1 MRTIGVEEEL
11 LIVDPDSGRPR
22 PLAPRVISLAH
33 ERGADAVE
41 RELQQQMVEIAT
53 PPCKTLAEL
62 AEGLTAGRAEAGRA
76 ARAADAAVVALAS
89 SPVSVDPTVSDNLR
103 YRQLVARFG
112 LVGREQLTCGC
123 HVHVGVESADEGV
136 AVLDRIRPWLAPLL
150 ALSAN
155 SPYWQQI
162 DTGFASYRH
171 EMWGRFPSA
180 GPTELFGDVAGY
192 RDAVAALVGTEA
204 LLDRAMV
211 YFDARLSDH
220 FPTVEIRVADV
231 CLHGVDAV
239 LIAALA
245 RALVETAAAAWRRG
259 EEPDPVRVE
268 MLRAVHWTAARNGN
282 SSTLIDPRTWRPAPA
297 DTVVDAL
304 LEHVDDALHA
314 AGDDT
319 VVRALLDA
327 VRERGT
333 GATWQRRHREDTEDW
348 AGLVRDAIVTTESPL
363 TLPR

>member
-11 LIVDPDSGRPR
+11 LIVDPRSGHPC
-22 PLAPRVISLAH
+22 PLAPRVIASAQ
-33 ERGADAVE
+33 ERGCGVE

-53 PPCKTLAEL
+53 PPCPTLADL
-62 AEGLTAGRAEAGRA
+62 AEELTACRAEAARA
-76 ARAADAAVVALAS
+76 ACAADAAVVALAS
-89 SPVSVDPTVSDNLR
+89 SPVSVHPTVSDDLR

-123 HVHVGVESADEGV
+123 HVHVGVASPDEGV

-150 ALSAN
+150 AISTN
-155 SPYWQQI
+155 SPYWQEI

-171 EMWGRFPSA
+171 ELWGRFPSA
-180 GPTELFGDVAGY
+180 GPTELFGDVDGY
-192 RDAVAALVGTEA
+192 RAAVGALVGTEA

-211 YFDARLSDH
+211 YFDARLSDR

-239 LIAALA
+239 LVAALA
-245 RALVETAAAAWRRG
+245 RALVETAATAWRSG
-259 EEPDPVRVE
+259 EPPDPVRVE
-268 MLRAVHWTAARNGN
+268 MLRAVHWTAARNG
-282 SSTLIDPRTWRPAPA
+282 STSTLIDPRTWRPAPA
-297 DTVVDAL
+297 DTVLDAL
-304 LEHVDDALHA
+304 LDHVDDALRA
-314 AGDDT
+314 AGDRE

-333 GATWQRRHREDTEDW
+333 GAAWQRRHREDHEDW
-348 AGLVRDAIVTTESPL
+348 ATLVRDAIATTRCPL
-363 TLPR
+363 ALPG